1 MAQLTEAQKLFH
13 FVERAK
19 KNTRK
24 AFLSDGRRVVVL
36 RLNPQQFRATSV
48 PNAMDV
54 QTLDGFGRMDF
65 GVKPTTYTLDGFT
78 GLDGY
83 DGPGGLYAMEY
94 FRPMIGKPNKMV
106 MFGFPAR
113 FEGVRYCYIDS
124 FEDRIEQQRHLYA
137 AFTLQLVEYGPHVNA
152 PAVRV
157 PSSFSPLVS

>member
-1 MAQLTEAQKLFH
+1 MPQLTEAQRLYH
-13 FVERAK
+13 FVEKAK

-36 RLNPQQFRATSV
+36 RLNPFLHAAST
-48 PNAMDV
+48 PNAMNV

-65 GVKPTTYTLDGFT
+65 GVKPTTYTLEGFT

-94 FRPMIGKPNKMV
+94 FRPMIGKANKLV

-157 PSSFSPLVS
+157 PSSFSPLIS